1 MDATFTEEQ
10 EMLAD
15 TAARLADKLGV
26 SSVHDLESAVVAG
39 GIEQLAAGGLLGLS
53 VPVEAGGSGGSAVE
67 VAIVAEALGRRL
79 APVPFVGTVL
89 AIDLLAT
96 AGADTIRPFVSGEA
110 RVGLA
115 LRPDLTTMAT
125 DSHTAIGWD
134 VAGATLAVGLKQG
147 AQTTGAVLLSLEGGQ
162 PLSSADLTR
171 QLVAL
176 APGCAS
182 VETSVQLDRADISRW
197 QALALT
203 TLCADMVGVM
213 HGALTMAVEHAKQ
226 RIQFGAPIGS
236 FQAVQHL
243 CAEHLVSLEAARSA
257 TYHSAWAVGG
267 LPAEEALLAA
277 RTAKAYISRHAR
289 TVTEAALQVQGGI
302 GHTWES
308 LGHVYLRR
316 ALLDRATLGDEAV
329 QIAMLTERL
338 VGAGPR
344 AS

>member
-10 EMLAD
+10 EMLGD

-26 SSVHDLESAVVAG
+26 SSVYDLESAAAAG
-39 GIEQLAAGGLLGLS
+39 GVGPLAAAGLLGLS

-79 APVPFVGTVL
+79 APVPFAGSVL
-89 AIDLLAT
+89 AIDLLAA
-96 AGADTIRPFVSGEA
+96 AGAEAISPFVTGEA

-115 LRPDLTTMAT
+115 LRPDLTTMAS
-125 DSHTAIGWD
+125 DSHPAIGWD
-134 VAGATLAVGLKQG
+134 VAGATLAVGLKLG
-147 AQTTGAVLLSLEGGQ
+147 AQNSEPVLLSLEGGQ

-171 QLVAL
+171 QLIAL
-176 APGCAS
+176 APGRPPI
-182 VETSVQLDRADISRW
+182 ETGAHLDRCDISKW

-203 TLCADMVGVM
+203 VLCADMVGVM

-226 RIQFGAPIGS
+226 RFQFGAPIGS
-236 FQAVQHL
+236 FQAIQHL
-243 CAEHLVSLEAARSA
+243 CSEQLVSLEAARSV

-267 LPAEEALLAA
+267 MSAEEALLAA
-277 RTAKAYISRHAR
+277 RTAKAYVSRHAR

-316 ALLDRATLGDEAV
+316 ALLDRATLGDESA
-329 QIAMLTERL
+329 QIAVLTESL
-338 VGAGPR
+338 AGAGQP
-344 AS
+344 AG